1 MHQDLRYQHNEPDPS
16 GLFQQFS
23 TPFTILSL
31 FAAARGRRLKN
42 VEGMIQTYFEER
54 KPQPLNKSKEMERR
68 KRQMERKREKDRKEK
83 ERFVAAVNEFC
94 EGLEKIR
101 AERRSKIKEIDDY
114 GKR

>member
-1 MHQDLRYQHNEPDPS
+1 MQQDLRYQHNEPDPS

-31 FAAARGRRLKN
+31 FAAARGRRMKT

-68 KRQMERKREKDRKEK
+68 KRQMERKKEKDTRQFIQFIERLENMRRFLRSRKRKGETG
-83 ERFVAAVNEFC
+83 C
-94 EGLEKIR
+94 
-101 AERRSKIKEIDDY
+101 
-114 GKR
+114 